1 MKISPKLG
9 VVHRHHAQAY
19 TEAGWGGGGER
30 QRQTAVVAPSRILCQ
45 FFLEVE
51 SGIEYRINEVF
62 RLSVFDLIHKEPNN
76 GTTGHTQGG
85 SASDR
90 TTQR

>member
-9 VVHRHHAQAY
+9 VVHRQHAQAY
-19 TEAGWGGGGER
+19 TERGRGAER

-85 SASDR
+85 NASDR